1 MLMCPKGL
9 AVGDGDDYV
18 GLGLQVYTSTSGY
31 NGNGSDDNTWSIGKN
46 GNAYFASVSQGSD
59 ARMKSV
65 IGDVR
70 IGLADMANAP
80 LVLFDWRNRENDKHH
95 VGTIA
100 QYWEAALPE
109 VVTEAQNGMLTLAY
123 GELGVAMGISLAK
136 ELSVYHTRVANVE
149 NDVQGLKEK
158 VEELKRENEELR
170 RQIEELA
177 A

>member
-1 MLMCPKGL
+1 
-9 AVGDGDDYV
+9 VGDGDDYV

-136 ELSVYHTRVANVE
+136 EVQELTEEVQRLRDENRALAQRLNNAGVA
-149 NDVQGLKEK
+149 
-158 VEELKRENEELR
+158 
-170 RQIEELA
+170 
-177 A
+177 